1 MIKALIS
8 LDQGSGQVPNDQP
21 ILCHNQ
27 QLPLSYYVNLID
39 NIFSYICE
47 QRPDT
52 KTWISTPWPA
62 QADPTDKSG

>member
-21 ILCHNQ
+21 I
-27 QLPLSYYVNLID
+27 LPLSYYVNLID